1 MPHGAR
7 NTHPTVS
14 RLASLLAPLLALA
27 AAGAQA
33 CSPASPAV
41 RDIDANRY
49 YTDTR
54 SSVIDPV
61 LKARNEAAVKPVN
74 DYLESVARSANDWQ
88 VKRDPRAAACALG
101 WLEAWAS
108 QDALLGKMSSNQSWY
123 TRKWTLGGLALSYA
137 RVQAAATP
145 AQRKAIEDWLRK
157 LADLTVAHADAH
169 KGVRNNHYY
178 WEGLAITAVGAVTQ
192 EQRYLAWGRNVFDH
206 AMGQIQPDGS
216 LPHEMA
222 RAAKAL
228 HYHLF
233 AAAPLV
239 LMASILDVQHPAL
252 DRLVR
257 FAAEGVADPAR
268 IESLA
273 GVAQERPSRMPGW
286 IAFYDRHA
294 AQPLSTQ
301 PPPADNWDAR
311 MGGDRSLPNPLEHP
325 RRG

>member
-1 MPHGAR
+1 MQRETRERRSAAVKPFVA
-7 NTHPTVS
+7 
-14 RLASLLAPLLALA
+14 AMLLTLSAGRALA
-27 AAGAQA
+27 CAAP
-33 CSPASPAV
+33 PAAV
-41 RDIDANRY
+41 FDIDANRY

-54 SSVIDPV
+54 SSIIDPV

-74 DYLESVARSANDWQ
+74 DYLEAVARSANDWQ
-88 VKRDPRAAACALG
+88 VKRDPQDARCALG
-101 WLEAWAS
+101 WLEAWAR
-108 QDALLGKMSSNQSWY
+108 QGAMLGKMTTNQSWY

-145 AQRKAIEDWLRK
+145 EQRKFIEDWFRA
-157 LADLTVAHADAH
+157 LADVTIVHADAN

-178 WEGLAITAVGAVTQ
+178 WEGLAITAVGAVTG
-192 EQRYLAWGRNVFDH
+192 EQRYLAWGRKVFDH

-239 LMASILDVQHPAL
+239 LMASILDVQHPNL

-257 FAAEGVADPAR
+257 FGAEGVANPAA
-268 IESLA
+268 IERLA
-273 GVAQERPSRMPGW
+273 GVAQERPQRVPGW
-286 IAFYDRHA
+286 IAIYDRHA
-294 AQPLSTQ
+294 AQPVSNV
-301 PPPADNWDAR
+301 PPPANNWDAR